1 MTTDSF
7 RSQSGSHIGGNLPN
21 DEAYGKFYRIRRRT
35 VTLLLGGVIPAGVGC
50 YQLIHGHLEAESKKI
65 EERCKQHYTGVLL
78 EKDAHI
84 QNIEGRLAGLQSDMG
99 KQQSQLS
106 QEKNDLEKT
115 LQQKEVDLQVAMSQ
129 VASLQQQVQSL
140 KQQLDN
146 TASGQPATDDS
157 VRTQLAKLHQTI
169 DSQQTEIQFLRE
181 QKIRLEG
188 ALKQRVPVSNEFEL
202 KVGQSKDA
210 IKQTVWVG
218 LHRLAP
224 AMAEISVHNKPYQL
238 GPGQSINFEYGSF
251 VCHLVLRS
259 IEGGNQPQEAKF
271 LFGCKLPN

>member
-1 MTTDSF
+1 MTTGSF
-7 RSQSGSHIGGNLPN
+7 LSQRGSHMGGNLPN
-21 DEAYGKFYRIRRRT
+21 DEASDKFYRFRRT
-35 VTLLLGGVIPAGVGC
+35 TVALLLSVVIPVGMGC
-50 YQLIHGHLEAESKKI
+50 YQLIRGHLEAESKKI

-106 QEKNDLEKT
+106 QENSDLRNR
-115 LQQKEVDLQVAMSQ
+115 LAQKEVDLQVAMSQ

-157 VRTQLAKLHQTI
+157 VRTQLEKLHQTI

-238 GPGQSINFEYGSF
+238 GPGNRIEFEYGSF
-251 VCHLVLRS
+251 ICDLVLKS
-259 IEGGNQPQEAKF
+259 IESGNQPQEAKF